1 MRGNKPYSE
10 PELKN
15 GVIIIHD
22 RARGGLYTICQTEN
36 GPAIVESNT
45 GYHKSVATLEKA
57 IKHVKEIISF
67 NA

>member
-10 PELKN
+10 PELIN
-15 GVIIIHD
+15 GLINIKD
-22 RARGGLYTICQTEN
+22 RANGGLYTISQTAN

-45 GYHKSVATLEKA
+45 GYYHSLATLEKA

-67 NA
+67 NE